1 VLLYAANDI
10 EIHDLLISQRQQ
22 FTIGVLLEL
31 GRSRNIF
38 YAREEERDDLIKRLS
53 VLTYGFNQVT
63 ELQKFNDVGSRSESS
78 TTIRLKGEFTDTDVR
93 AVVDEYRNEATESGA
108 IQVITGSPGKGK
120 VSVDVK
126 YTETDFSKT
135 RLRQRRKRDANID
148 IEINPDG
155 LTVTLPANPTAIAV
169 SNAIRQRFEHKANT
183 SLPVERVD
191 FSLLTSPAA
200 RTRFFTELIGGLPG
214 FELADVTS
222 VRVKAPD
229 ASSSENEEPG
239 QGEEPESPDSEAQ
252 PPAASAEASDELKEE
267 LKALVR
273 EVALK
278 GSSILLSSQY
288 KDLREGG
295 FYIVSVRWR
304 SKQLE
309 PPFHLFDFW
318 AGIDE
323 PELGQGFKFAV
334 KSTLIRRG
342 GSYVK
347 TWRNLDE
354 PDRKALLRVL
364 DATAIQAFR
373 SLVTELS
380 AGGGRQ

>member
-1 VLLYAANDI
+1 MLLYSANDS

-22 FTIGVLLEL
+22 FTTGVLLEL

-38 YAREEERDDLIKRLS
+38 YSREEERDDLIKRLS

-63 ELQKFNDVGSRSESS
+63 ELQKFNDLGSRNESS
-78 TTIRLKGEFTDTDVR
+78 TTIRLKGKFTDTDVR
-93 AVVDEYRNEATESGA
+93 AVVDGYRN
-108 IQVITGSPGKGK
+108 QVAETGDMQIITGSPEPGK
-120 VSVDVK
+120 VSVGVK

-135 RLRQRRKRDANID
+135 RLRQRRKREANID
-148 IEINPDG
+148 IEINSDG
-155 LTVTLPANPTAIAV
+155 LTVTLPVNSTAIAV
-169 SNAIRQRFEHKANT
+169 SDGIRQRFEGKANA

-191 FSLLTSPAA
+191 FSLLTSSAA
-200 RTRFFTELIGGLPG
+200 RTRFFTGLIGGLPK
-214 FELADVTS
+214 FELVNVTS
-222 VRVKAPD
+222 VRVKAPN
-229 ASSSENEEPG
+229 ASSAENEESG
-239 QGEEPESPDSEAQ
+239 QEDGPQTQDSEAQ
-252 PPAASAEASDELKEE
+252 PPAGSAEASDE

-278 GSSILLSSQY
+278 GSSVLLSSQY

-309 PPFHLFDFW
+309 SPYHLFDFT

-334 KSTLIRRG
+334 KQTLIRRG

-354 PDRKALLRVL
+354 QERKALLRVL
-364 DATAIQAFR
+364 DATAIQVFR
-373 SLVTELS
+373 SLVAELS
-380 AGGGRQ
+380 TGSERQQ